1 MCYLKVRNLR
11 NVNESCFRQLF
22 VVLNW
27 GENSRTNAHLLRET
41 GGGKSQKN
49 QKVETENIYVHN
61 LFKFYH
67 YHIFIF
73 KYKIIHNTSIIQ
85 VKFNSPLELSVT

>member
-1 MCYLKVRNLR
+1 MYYLKVRNLR

-61 LFKFYH
+61 LS
-67 YHIFIF
+67 FIITIYSYSST
-73 KYKIIHNTSIIQ
+73 K
-85 VKFNSPLELSVT
+85 